1 MGHIMNLLFFG
12 LALSMLLAA
21 FAFAALPFLQN
32 GRDKSAGFAHW
43 PVLVVLGCLGLGIAL
58 YAAVGKPELASAGSS
73 VRDRATSPNRSA
85 TAESMSQ
92 KSKAGSIESLLSGLE
107 QRLAENPE
115 DGKGWLLLAKSYD
128 HLGRAEAAQNAYA
141 KASALGVTDAVL
153 GEKLAGAHATGSAPV
168 GAAIH
173 GSVRLADDIVNDIG
187 ANAAVFITAK
197 SADGSPMPLAVLRR
211 SAADLPFE
219 FTLDNSNSM
228 VAGQGLASG
237 NDVIITAKLSRSG
250 DALLTN
256 SDLVASTGVIDP
268 ASDEPVELVIRSS
281 GRADDGHA
289 EQ

>member
-12 LALSMLLAA
+12 LALSMLLGA
-21 FAFAALPFLQN
+21 FAFAASPFLQS

-43 PVLVVLGCLGLGIAL
+43 PVLVVLVCLGLGIAL
-58 YAAVGKPELASAGSS
+58 YAAVGKPELASAASS
-73 VRDRATSPNRSA
+73 ARDRATAPNRGAAAAS
-85 TAESMSQ
+85 TSLN
-92 KSKAGSIESLLSGLE
+92 SKAGSIESLLSGLV
-107 QRLAENPE
+107 QRLEENPD

-128 HLGRAEAAQNAYA
+128 HLGRSEAARSAYA
-141 KASALGVTDAVL
+141 KASALGVTDATL
-153 GEKLAGAHATGSAPV
+153 GEKLATAHAKGTAPV
-168 GAAIH
+168 AAAIH
-173 GSVRLADDIVNDIG
+173 GVVRLADDVVNDIG
-187 ANAAVFITAK
+187 ATATVFITAK

-237 NDVIITAKLSRSG
+237 HNVIVTAKISRSG

-268 ASDEPVELVIRSS
+268 ASDESVELLIRPS
-281 GRADDGHA
+281 GPVDDGHA
-289 EQ
+289 AQ